1 MMRHLPFRISFPLG
15 LVLLLSM
22 ALGISILNVLDT
34 RLGQLDQQARTDLLS
49 HAAHLARTA
58 EQGWETNRG
67 LVEMDVAQMATDP
80 RTESVL
86 LLDDAGRVLA
96 ANRYAWRGRQVSE
109 VLPGFDMRRFA
120 QVQQGRMPVFFSMG
134 RGGVRTASMQPFQLP
149 VKSGEVRSQR
159 QGVVYVGFNLAR
171 ERQMMREVVLKARA
185 PDIAATLLLII
196 FLGWQ
201 LHRHVAAPL
210 ARLARAADRLRRGHL
225 DVTVP
230 EQGAQEIVMLA
241 ESFNAMAR
249 AVQEAQAKLANSE
262 ERLTIT
268 LHSIGDAILATD
280 ADERIMLM
288 NPVAERL
295 TGWPQAEA
303 LGRPVAEV
311 FTIVDAF
318 TGAPAE
324 GPVATVVRDR
334 RVVGMTDQIMLVA
347 RDGTRHHISDSAAPI
362 RDAHD
367 ALQGVVLV
375 FRDISDEYRLR
386 EALANSELH
395 FRTLA
400 NSGQALV
407 WTSGLDM
414 GCDYFNEPWLRF
426 TGRTLEQELGGG
438 WTEGVHPDDLARSL
452 ETYQTAFAARMPFTM
467 EYRLRNASGEY
478 RWIIDQGSPRYDTQ
492 GQFLGYVGHCLDITD
507 AKRAE
512 VEIERLAYHD
522 ALTGLPNRI
531 LLLDRLTQA
540 LATARRSRRCGALMF
555 VDLDQFKRIND
566 VHGHATGD
574 AVLCEVAERLEY
586 FLREEDT
593 VARLGGDEFVILLPD
608 LTASLDEAGSLVMA
622 VAEKIRSRLESPI
635 TISGQEFVS
644 SASIG
649 ITVFPKD
656 VETVDDL
663 MREADTAMYRAK
675 ERGRNALAYFEPTMQ
690 AAVTERYALDRELR
704 EAVRAHSFE
713 LYLQSQVNADGWVIG
728 AEALL
733 RWCQPQ
739 RGMVMPA
746 NFISLME
753 ESGLIVPMGDW
764 VLREACMLIAR
775 LNAEGRG
782 LPIAVNVSPRQFHQV
797 GFVQRVTE
805 ILATAGADPHCLT
818 LEITESLLVEH
829 ASEAVA
835 RMTELAALGLRFA
848 IDDFGTGYSSLAYLK
863 RLPLVELKID
873 KSFVQ
878 DIPHDPND
886 VALVETILSMA
897 RHLHFDVVAE
907 GVENEAQLDFLRQ
920 HGCERFQGYYFQE
933 PLEISEWIEQLPRVG
948 GAERKNSQRP

>member
-1 MMRHLPFRISFPLG
+1 MMMRRLPFRISLPLG
-15 LVLLLSM
+15 LALLLFM
-22 ALGISILNVLDT
+22 ALGVSLLNALDK
-34 RLGQLDQQARTDLLS
+34 RLGQLDQQARADLLS

-58 EQGWETNRG
+58 EQGWETSRG
-67 LVEMDVAQMATDP
+67 LVEMDLAQVATDP

-86 LLDDAGRVLA
+86 LLDDTGRVLA
-96 ANRYAWRGRQVSE
+96 AHRYAWRGRQVTE

-120 QVQQGRMPVFFSMG
+120 QVQQGRMPVFFSVSPDG
-134 RGGVRTASMQPFQLP
+134 LRTASMQPFQLSAQ
-149 VKSGEVRSQR
+149 SGEVRSQR
-159 QGVVYVGFNLAR
+159 QGVVYVGFNMAR
-171 ERQMMREVVLKARA
+171 ERRIMREFVLKARA
-185 PDIAATLLLII
+185 PDIVATLLLII
-196 FLGWQ
+196 LLGWL

-210 ARLARAADRLRRGHL
+210 GRLARAADTLRGGRL

-230 EQGAQEIVMLA
+230 EQGAQEIATLA
-241 ESFNAMAR
+241 GSFNAMAR
-249 AVQEAQAKLANSE
+249 AVQEAQAKLATSE

-280 ADERIMLM
+280 ADERITLM

-311 FTIVDAF
+311 FMIVNAL
-318 TGAPAE
+318 TGTPAE
-324 GPVATVVRDR
+324 DPVARVIRDG
-334 RVVGMTDQIMLVA
+334 RVVGLTDQVMLVA
-347 RDGTRHHISDSAAPI
+347 RDGGRYHISDSAAPI
-362 RDAHD
+362 RDAHN

-426 TGRTLEQELGGG
+426 TGRTLEQELGDG
-438 WTEGVHPDDLARSL
+438 WTDGIHPDDLTRSL
-452 ETYQTAFAARMPFTM
+452 ETYRTAFAGRVPFAM

-492 GQFLGYVGHCLDITD
+492 GQLLGYVGHCMDITD

-574 AVLCEVAERLEY
+574 AVLREVARRLEY

-608 LTASLDEAGSLVMA
+608 LTANLDETGSLVMA
-622 VAEKIRSRLESPI
+622 VAEKIRSKLESPV
-635 TISGQEFVS
+635 TIDGQEFVT

-656 VETVDDL
+656 VESVDDL

-675 ERGRNALAYFEPTMQ
+675 ERGRNALSYFEPSMQ
-690 AAVTERYALDRELR
+690 AAVSERYALDRELR
-704 EAVRAHSFE
+704 EAVREHSFE
-713 LYLQSQVNADGWVIG
+713 LYLQSQVDADGRVIG

-733 RWCQPQ
+733 RWCHPQ

-746 NFISLME
+746 NFISLVE
-753 ESGLIVPMGDW
+753 ESGLIVPMGEW
-764 VLREACMLIAR
+764 VLHEACMLIAR
-775 LNAEGRG
+775 LKAEGRC
-782 LPIAVNVSPRQFHQV
+782 LPIAVNVSPRQFHQA
-797 GFVQRVTE
+797 GFVQRVKE
-805 ILATAGADPHCLT
+805 ILATTGADPTCLT

-897 RHLHFDVVAE
+897 RHLHFEVVAE
-907 GVENEAQLDFLRQ
+907 GVENEAQLTFLRQ
-920 HGCERFQGYYFQE
+920 HGCERFQGFYFQR
-933 PLEISEWIEQLPRVG
+933 PLEMRAWIKQLPL
-948 GAERKNSQRP
+948 AA